1 MFLDANGRILSFNA
15 FGERLS
21 GYSEAEALART
32 PWELL
37 FDREHA
43 PRVIDYFNRLPEDR
57 QSPLRVTLPICC
69 KNGEMRHV
77 RWSVSRCRNGKRQDD
92 IVVVSG
98 IDITP
103 EIALQDTDRQ
113 MREVIRR
120 QMLDLEKRNRHLQK
134 ISFFDHL
141 TGIYNRR
148 FFDDI
153 LREIIDRE
161 QHRDVPLSLLLCD
174 VDFFKQY
181 NDRYGH
187 VAGDEVLG
195 KIGEILSQSTR
206 DDNDVVA
213 RYGGEEFAL
222 ILPLTGRRE
231 ARALAERIM
240 RRLSEAAI
248 EHDGSPIS
256 PFITLSIGIATSKPS
271 SIPDARIFVNTA
283 DRQLYKAKTN
293 GRNTVVSASHFGPP
307 SAMT

>member
-1 MFLDANGRILSFNA
+1 MKSYAVRCSIL
-15 FGERLS
+15 
-21 GYSEAEALART
+21 
-32 PWELL
+32 
-37 FDREHA
+37 
-43 PRVIDYFNRLPEDR
+43 
-57 QSPLRVTLPICC
+57 
-69 KNGEMRHV
+69 
-77 RWSVSRCRNGKRQDD
+77 RNG
-92 IVVVSG
+92 
-98 IDITP
+98 
-103 EIALQDTDRQ
+103 
-113 MREVIRR
+113 
-120 QMLDLEKRNRHLQK
+120 
-134 ISFFDHL
+134 
-141 TGIYNRR
+141 TGTCRKYRFSRSSIYNRR
-148 FFDDI
+148 FFDVI

-187 VAGDEVLG
+187 VAGDGVLG

-206 DDNDVVA
+206 NDNDVVA

-231 ARALAERIM
+231 ARALAGRIM

-248 EHDGSPIS
+248 AHDGSPIS

-293 GRNTVVSASHFGPP
+293 GRNTVVSVSHFGPP